1 MLERALPVDKNSLP
15 RLLPRRS
22 LFAALG
28 ISATLLGV
36 ALLRADDKKTNASP
50 KGSQLA
56 HDAIGVWIQAG
67 TPDKI
72 EDSPSPKNPLKF
84 VIGNRWSFT
93 QPDPE
98 TGQVTF
104 HHGGTY
110 TIDGDTYEE
119 TIKFANE
126 NTANMI
132 GQTFKY
138 KLKVEGDTWTQTG
151 IGNPYTQVW
160 KRVK

>member
-1 MLERALPVDKNSLP
+1 MNKNSLA
-15 RLLPRRS
+15 RLLSRRS
-22 LFAALG
+22 LVTALG
-28 ISATLLGV
+28 IAATLV
-36 ALLRADDKKTNASP
+36 SVVILRADDKKTEGSQKA
-50 KGSQLA
+50 SQLA
-56 HDAIGVWIQAG
+56 RDAIGVWIQAG

-72 EDSPSPKNPLKF
+72 EDPPNPKNPLKF

-98 TGQVTF
+98 TGQVTY

-110 TIDGDTYEE
+110 TIDGDNYEE

-132 GQTFKY
+132 GQTLKF
-138 KLKVEGDTWTQTG
+138 KLKVDGDTWTQTG
-151 IGNPYTQVW
+151 VGNPYTQVW

>member
-1 MLERALPVDKNSLP
+1 VRKLSLA
-15 RLLPRRS
+15 RLSLRRY
-22 LFAALG
+22 LAAAIGIVATLG
-28 ISATLLGV
+28 IV
-36 ALLRADDKKTNASP
+36 VLLRADDKKSDASP
-50 KGSQLA
+50 KASQLA
-56 HDAIGVWIQAG
+56 RDAIGVWIRAG

-72 EDSPSPKNPLKF
+72 EDPPNPKNALKF

-93 QPDPE
+93 QPDPD

-110 TIDGDTYEE
+110 TIEGDIYEE

-151 IGNPYTQVW
+151 VGNPYTEVW

>member
-1 MLERALPVDKNSLP
+1 LT
-15 RLLPRRS
+15 
-22 LFAALG
+22 AAIG
-28 ISATLLGV
+28 IAATLAIV
-36 ALLRADDKKTNASP
+36 VLLRADDKKSDASP
-50 KGSQLA
+50 KASQLA
-56 HDAIGVWIQAG
+56 RDAIGVWIQAG

-72 EDSPSPKNPLKF
+72 EDPPSPKNPLKF

-98 TGQVTF
+98 TGQVTY